1 VNALTQPEER
11 ENEVPAVL
19 REAPRP
25 GPAGIPEG
33 PPDITESPVGP
44 QEEPPGG
51 GTRRRRV
58 AIIVAAALLLLAFF
72 VVRGLHR
79 AAPTEEQAGQFAQ
92 GSSGEQEA
100 PIAVSAVRAESGD
113 IAVRIPALGTVTPL
127 ATVTVK
133 TQVTGQ
139 LQTIAFTEGQ
149 LVHKGQ
155 FLAQIDPRPYQAALD
170 QAQGNLS
177 RDQAL
182 LADAKLDLTRYEDLI
197 KQDAVSGQQLDTQ
210 RATVA
215 QYEGAV
221 AGDKGQVSAA
231 SVNLAYTHITAPV
244 TGRVGLRQVDAGN
257 YVTPADAN
265 GIVIITQL
273 QPITV
278 IFPVPEDYV
287 PQLEQRL
294 SQGATLPVMAFD
306 KSNVNKLA
314 TGKLLTLDNEI
325 DTTTGTVKLR
335 AIFDN
340 EDGALFPNQFV
351 NVQLLQDTEHGDLV
365 IPEAAVRR
373 GAPNGVVSTFVYLV
387 KPDSTVTVRPVTLG
401 TLDGDRVAVKSG
413 LAEGDTIVTEGGDRL
428 RDGARVLLPSAQPA
442 QPTAR
447 PASERD
453 QHPGNG
459 NRRGKR
465 GGFFRGRGGGQGRGF
480 GGGPGRGFGGGGPPR
495 F

>member
-1 VNALTQPEER
+1 VDALTQPEER
-11 ENEVPAVL
+11 ENEAPAVL
-19 REAPRP
+19 RNPPQTTPP
-25 GPAGIPEG
+25 G
-33 PPDITESPVGP
+33 ITESPHGIPESPMGP
-44 QEEPPGG
+44 ISEPSDGRK
-51 GTRRRRV
+51 RRRTV
-58 AIIVAAALLLLAFF
+58 AIVVTVALLILAFL
-72 VVRGLHR
+72 VVRALHR
-79 AAPTEEQAGQFAQ
+79 PAETNERAGGQFAQ
-92 GSSGEQEA
+92 ASGEDA
-100 PIAVSAVRAESGD
+100 PIAVSVARATTGD

-139 LQTIAFTEGQ
+139 LQIIAFKEGQ
-149 LVHKGQ
+149 LVHKGD

-170 QAQGNLS
+170 QARGNLN

-215 QYEGAV
+215 QYVGAV
-221 AGDKGQVSAA
+221 EADKGQVSAA
-231 SVNLAYTHITAPV
+231 AVNLAYTHITAPV

-257 YVTPADAN
+257 YVTPGDTN
-265 GIVIITQL
+265 GIVIITQV

-287 PQLEQRL
+287 PQLQQRL
-294 SQGATLPVMAFD
+294 AQAATLPVVAYD
-306 KSNVNKLA
+306 KANSKQLA

-325 DTTTGTVKLR
+325 DPTTGTVKLR

-340 EDGALFPNQFV
+340 KDGALFPNQFV
-351 NVQLLQDTEHGDLV
+351 NVELLQDTERGDLA
-365 IPEAAVRR
+365 IPESAVRR

-387 KPDSTVTVRPVTLG
+387 KPDSTVAVRPVTLG

-413 LAEGDTIVTEGGDRL
+413 LVEGDTVVTEGGDRL
-428 RDGARVLLPSAQPA
+428 RDGARVQLPGAQPA
-442 QPTAR
+442 QPAALR
-447 PASERD
+447 AGERSG
-453 QHPGNG
+453 QRSGSG
-459 NRRGKR
+459 KRRRG
-465 GGFFRGRGGGQGRGF
+465 FFGGQGR
-480 GGGPGRGFGGGGPPR
+480 PQGGGPPR

>member
-1 VNALTQPEER
+1 
-11 ENEVPAVL
+11 
-19 REAPRP
+19 
-25 GPAGIPEG
+25 
-33 PPDITESPVGP
+33 
-44 QEEPPGG
+44 
-51 GTRRRRV
+51 
-58 AIIVAAALLLLAFF
+58 
-72 VVRGLHR
+72 
-79 AAPTEEQAGQFAQ
+79 
-92 GSSGEQEA
+92 
-100 PIAVSAVRAESGD
+100 
-113 IAVRIPALGTVTPL
+113 GTVTPL

-139 LQTIAFTEGQ
+139 LQTIAFKEGQ
-149 LVHKGQ
+149 LVRKGQ

-221 AGDKGQVSAA
+221 GADKGQVSAA
-231 SVNLAYTHITAPV
+231 SVNLAYTHIVAPV
-244 TGRVGLRQVDAGN
+244 SGRVGLRQVDAGN
-257 YVTPADAN
+257 YVTPGDTN

-278 IFPVPEDYV
+278 IFPVPEDYL

-294 SQGATLPVMAFD
+294 SQGATLPVVVYD
-306 KSNVNKLA
+306 KANSKKLA

-325 DTTTGTVKLR
+325 DPTTGTVKLR

-351 NVQLLQDTEHGDLV
+351 NVELLQETERGDLV
-365 IPEAAVRR
+365 IPESSVRR

-387 KPDSTVTVRPVTLG
+387 KPDSTVTV
-401 TLDGDRVAVKSG
+401 
-413 LAEGDTIVTEGGDRL
+413 
-428 RDGARVLLPSAQPA
+428 
-442 QPTAR
+442 
-447 PASERD
+447 
-453 QHPGNG
+453 HP
-459 NRRGKR
+459 
-465 GGFFRGRGGGQGRGF
+465 
-480 GGGPGRGFGGGGPPR
+480 
-495 F
+495 

>member
-1 VNALTQPEER
+1 V
-11 ENEVPAVL
+11 
-19 REAPRP
+19 
-25 GPAGIPEG
+25 
-33 PPDITESPVGP
+33 
-44 QEEPPGG
+44 
-51 GTRRRRV
+51 
-58 AIIVAAALLLLAFF
+58 IIVALALLVLAFF
-72 VVRGLHR
+72 VWRGLHR
-79 AAPTEEQAGQFAQ
+79 SAPTGERATGQFAQ
-92 GSSGEQEA
+92 GFGNAEA
-100 PIAVSAVRAESGD
+100 PIAVSVARAVSGD

-139 LQTIAFTEGQ
+139 LQTIAFKEGQ
-149 LVHKGQ
+149 LVRKGQ

-221 AGDKGQVSAA
+221 GADKGQVSAA
-231 SVNLAYTHITAPV
+231 SVNLAYTHIVAPV
-244 TGRVGLRQVDAGN
+244 SGRVGLRQVDAGN
-257 YVTPADAN
+257 YVTPGDTN

-278 IFPVPEDYV
+278 IFPVPEDYL

-294 SQGATLPVMAFD
+294 SQGATLPVVAYD
-306 KSNVNKLA
+306 KANSKKLA

-325 DTTTGTVKLR
+325 DPTTGTVKLR

-351 NVQLLQDTEHGDLV
+351 NVELLQETERGDLV
-365 IPEAAVRR
+365 IPESSVRR

-387 KPDSTVTVRPVTLG
+387 KPDSTVTVHPVTLG

-413 LAEGDTIVTEGGDRL
+413 LAEGDTVVTEGGDRL
-428 RDGARVLLPSAQPA
+428 RDGARVLLPGAQP
-442 QPTAR
+442 QQ
-447 PASERD
+447 PASFPPGERG
-453 QHPGNG
+453 QRAGE
-459 NRRGKR
+459 RRGR
-465 GGFFRGRGGGQGRGF
+465 RGFFGGGRGRGF
-480 GGGPGRGFGGGGPPR
+480 GGGPPGGAPGGGRPR

>member
-1 VNALTQPEER
+1 MDALTQPEER
-11 ENEVPAVL
+11 ENEAPAM
-19 REAPRP
+19 RRDPPRP
-25 GPAGIPEG
+25 SPAGIPEA
-33 PPDITESPVGP
+33 PPDITERPVGP
-44 QEEPPGG
+44 RGEPPPGS
-51 GTRRRRV
+51 TRRRRTV
-58 AIIVAAALLLLAFF
+58 IIVALALLLLGFF
-72 VVRGLHR
+72 VWRALHR
-79 AAPTEEQAGQFAQ
+79 SAPTGERSGQFAQ
-92 GSSGEQEA
+92 GFANEEA
-100 PIAVSAVRAESGD
+100 PIAVSVARATSGD

-127 ATVTVK
+127 AVVTVK

-139 LQTIAFTEGQ
+139 LQTIAFKEGQ

-170 QAQGNLS
+170 QARGNLS

-182 LADAKLDLTRYEDLI
+182 LADAHLDLKRYEDLI

-221 AGDKGQVSAA
+221 AADKGQVSAA
-231 SVNLAYTHITAPV
+231 GVNLAYTHITAPI

-257 YVTPADAN
+257 YVTPADTN

-278 IFPVPEDYV
+278 IFPVAEDYV

-294 SQGATLPVMAFD
+294 SQGVTLPVVAYD
-306 KSNVNKLA
+306 KANSKKLA
-314 TGKLLTLDNEI
+314 TGKLLTLDNQI
-325 DTTTGTVKLR
+325 DPTTGTVKLR

-340 EDGALFPNQFV
+340 QDGALFPNQFV
-351 NVQLLQDTEHGDLV
+351 NVDLLQDTEHGDLV
-365 IPEAAVRR
+365 IPESSVRR

-413 LAEGDTIVTEGGDRL
+413 LAEGDTVVTEGGDRL
-428 RDGARVLLPSAQPA
+428 RDGARVLLPGAPQSA
-442 QPTAR
+442 
-447 PASERD
+447 ASPPGARD
-453 QHPGNG
+453 QRAGAKRG
-459 NRRGKR
+459 RRP
-465 GGFFRGRGGGQGRGF
+465 GGFFGGGQGRGF
-480 GGGPGRGFGGGGPPR
+480 GGPPGGRPGGGPPR